1 MIKIGPAHKICCNN
15 YVLQYVFV
23 LLFLLFLFS
32 GCCLKCLNLQH
43 FLWFL
48 VVGRCIEEG
57 RSKKYPPAQGPP
69 IGPSCDQ
76 CSSKFHLGGPL
87 WTAPI
92 HDTAFVNTL
101 LKSIKECPKLFNTS
115 ERIVGEWCRVCGVRK
130 GGGEYIE
137 FLTVL

>member
-1 MIKIGPAHKICCNN
+1 M
-15 YVLQYVFV
+15 
-23 LLFLLFLFS
+23 
-32 GCCLKCLNLQH
+32 
-43 FLWFL
+43 
-48 VVGRCIEEG
+48 GRCIEEG

-92 HDTAFVNTL
+92 HDTAFVNRL

-115 ERIVGEWCRVCGVRK
+115 ERIVGEWCRVCGVRR
-130 GGGEYIE
+130 GGGIH
-137 FLTVL
+137 